1 MGEEN
6 TRVYYIGFKGETR
19 TVRKEGT
26 SMLEIPAATAADA
39 IFQQAQEKRAAQ
51 QPMAK

>member
-6 TRVYYIGFKGETR
+6 TRIYYIGFKGETR
-19 TVRKEGT
+19 TIRKEGT

-39 IFQQAQEKRAAQ
+39 ILERAREKTAAQ